1 VNLKELRKI
10 LEKGEDSQHQFKLR
24 VENEKALSSEI
35 VAMSNA
41 VGGKIFI
48 GVSDDGDLMG
58 VNFKDLKK
66 INNLI
71 SNTASQHIKSPVS
84 LRSENIPMGEGLV
97 VICLTIPE
105 GIDKPYFDKDGIIWL
120 KVGADK
126 RKINSKEEL
135 RRFFQLSDQVHA
147 DETPTKAKIGTIDD
161 SYFRQFIQQH
171 YGYSMPKGDKNLKL
185 LLENLDLVKGNCLNL
200 AGLLLFGENP
210 QIVKPSFIIKSIF
223 FPGTTND
230 MDYYLDKEDHTGH
243 FKEVF
248 QKAIGFIMRCLPKV
262 QSGKSVN
269 SLSVPEISRIVFEE
283 LLVNALVHRDYFCE
297 SPIRVF
303 VYQDRIEIIS
313 PGSLPNH
320 LTILKLK
327 AGISISRNPILC
339 SYVSKGILPYSGLGT
354 GIQRALE
361 QYPHITFKD
370 DKDLNQFKVIIH
382 RKREHL
388 FKYDTLSET
397 LNETIKDTD
406 ASLLNLLKENPEMSY
421 DEIAESLN
429 KGRSTIY
436 RSIIKLRR
444 EKKLKRMGSR
454 KTGYWKVCE
463 SS

>member
-1 VNLKELRKI
+1 MVNLKEL
-10 LEKGEDSQHQFKLR
+10 
-24 VENEKALSSEI
+24 
-35 VAMSNA
+35 
-41 VGGKIFI
+41 
-48 GVSDDGDLMG
+48 
-58 VNFKDLKK
+58 
-66 INNLI
+66 
-71 SNTASQHIKSPVS
+71 S
-84 LRSENIPMGEGLV
+84 LP
-97 VICLTIPE
+97 
-105 GIDKPYFDKDGIIWL
+105 
-120 KVGADK
+120 
-126 RKINSKEEL
+126 
-135 RRFFQLSDQVHA
+135 
-147 DETPTKAKIGTIDD
+147 DERLTKAKINSIDE
-161 SYFRQFIQQH
+161 SFFLQFIEQH
-171 YGYSMPKGDKNLKL
+171 YGYSHTKKVKDLPR
-185 LLENLDLVKGNCLNL
+185 LLENLALANGNYLNL

-269 SLSVPEISRIVFEE
+269 SPTVPEISRIVFEE

-361 QYPHITFKD
+361 QYPHITFED
-370 DKDLNQFKVIIH
+370 DKDLNQFRVIIH
-382 RKREHL
+382 RKREHV
-388 FKYDTLSET
+388 FNYDTLSET
-397 LNETIKDTD
+397 LNETIKDID
-406 ASLLNLLKENPEMSY
+406 ASIVNLLKEHPEMSY
-421 DEIAESLN
+421 DELAERLE

-436 RSIIKLRR
+436 RSIIKLQN
-444 EKKLKRMGSR
+444 EKKLKRMGSK